1 MTSPG
6 RGLLKRI
13 GAYRELGLAIAVLA
27 VVGLVILCGKGGRFF
42 QADNQTSLWRQV
54 GLLGTFAVGEAIVII
69 AGGIDLSV
77 GSVIAFAGILGTMTM
92 KAMAGSVGYNQPAPA
107 AALVAGLAISLVAGL
122 AVGLFHALL
131 INRLKLPPF
140 IATLG
145 TLAGLR
151 SAAEL
156 ISHLQ
161 PVTAS
166 YGNFRALAQGV
177 TPLWIFAAVA
187 ISAGFL
193 MRRTAIGRQI
203 LALGGNEEA
212 ARLSGLNTARL
223 KTVAYGLSGVLA
235 GLAGAIYAAYSG
247 QGDPRAGVA
256 YELQAV
262 AAVVVGG
269 CSLTGGSGSIPGVC
283 LGVILLQVTLNA
295 ILVVVQRD
303 ATQWQGLVVGVV
315 VILAVALNNLRQ
327 QRLAKQVAER

>member
-1 MTSPG
+1 MSRDR
-6 RGLLKRI
+6 RGLLQRV
-13 GAYRELGLAIAVLA
+13 GAFRELGLAMAVLA
-27 VVGLVILCGKGGRFF
+27 VVGIVVLCGKGDRFF
-42 QADNQTSLWRQV
+42 GVDNQISLWRQV
-54 GLLGTFAVGEAIVII
+54 GLLGTFAVGEAVVII

-77 GSVIAFAGILGTMTM
+77 GSVIAFAGILGTM
-92 KAMAGSVGYNQPAPA
+92 AMRALAGDVGYNQAAPA
-107 AALVAGLAISLVAGL
+107 GVLLAGLAVSLLAGL

-161 PVTAS
+161 PIMAS
-166 YGNFRALAQGV
+166 YSNFRALSKGI
-177 TPLWIFAAVA
+177 TPLWIFAVVA
-187 ISAGFL
+187 LSVGFL
-193 MRRTAIGRQI
+193 MRRTVTGRQI

-223 KTVAYGLSGVLA
+223 KTVTYGLSGVLA

-262 AAVVVGG
+262 AAAVVGG

-315 VILAVALNNLRQ
+315 VILAVALNHLRQ
-327 QRLAKQVAER
+327 QRLARVG

>member
-1 MTSPG
+1 VTRGG
-6 RGLLKRI
+6 RGLLRRV
-13 GAYRELGLAIAVLA
+13 GAYRELGLAVAVLA
-27 VVGLVILCGKGGRFF
+27 VVGLVILSGKGGRFF
-42 QADNQTSLWRQV
+42 GADNQISLWRQV

-77 GSVIAFAGILGTMTM
+77 GSVIAFAGILGTLTM
-92 KAMAGSVGYNQPAPA
+92 RGLAGDVGYNQPAPA
-107 AALVAGLAISLVAGL
+107 TALAAGLAVALLAGL
-122 AVGLFHALL
+122 GVGLFHALL
-131 INRLKLPPF
+131 INRLRLPPF

-161 PVTAS
+161 PITAS
-166 YGNFRALAQGV
+166 YTNFRALSQGV
-177 TPLWIFAAVA
+177 TPLWIFLVVA
-187 ISAGFL
+187 LGAGFL
-193 MRRTAIGRQI
+193 MRRTAVGRQI

-212 ARLSGLNTARL
+212 ARLSGLNTGRL
-223 KTVAYGLSGVLA
+223 KTVAYGLSGILA

-262 AAVVVGG
+262 AAAVVGG

-283 LGVILLQVTLNA
+283 LGVLLLQVTLNA
-295 ILVVVQRD
+295 ILVVVRRD

-315 VILAVALNNLRQ
+315 VILAVALNHLRQ
-327 QRLAKQVAER
+327 ERMAR